1 MTNLEPVRFSRL
13 KKMGLS
19 AAHYAAD
26 QRQGTSAMS
35 VGTAAHSLI
44 LGGPPVVA
52 YPGAV
57 RRGKE
62 WEAFQAENADACI
75 LTKREAEQA
84 NAIAESVRRCSL
96 SMRLLEG
103 RHEVELPPWR
113 VGGRVC
119 GGRVDVIGD
128 LDGGHVCELK
138 TSNSAEP
145 YRFTRLGLRM
155 AYHAQLAW
163 YQHGAMAGAGLD
175 VGSAYIVAVE
185 TSPPYVV
192 TPMRV
197 TFRALE
203 MGTRIWRSWF
213 ERLRVCEESG
223 EWPPYVQHV
232 TDFDIEDEEPEL
244 VFADEEEAA

>member
-1 MTNLEPVRFSRL
+1 MTDLEPVRFSRL
-13 KKMGLS
+13 KKIGLS
-19 AAHYAAD
+19 PAHYAAD
-26 QRQGTSAMS
+26 QRRGTSAMS
-35 VGTAAHSLI
+35 VGTAAHSLV
-44 LGGPPVVA
+44 LGGPPVIA

-62 WEAFQAENADACI
+62 WEAFQAENEGACI

-84 NAIAESVRRCSL
+84 NAIAAAVLACPIAAK
-96 SMRLLEG
+96 MLEG
-103 RHEVELPPWR
+103 EHEVELPPWR
-113 VGGRVC
+113 VSGRVC
-119 GGRVDVIGD
+119 GGRVDVINKAAGA
-128 LDGGHVCELK
+128 VVELK
-138 TSNSAEP
+138 TTNSSDP

-163 YQHGAMAGAGLD
+163 YLNGAQQAGYD
-175 VGSAYIVAVE
+175 VADALIVAVE
-185 TSPPYVV
+185 TVPPYAV

-213 ERLRVCEESG
+213 ERLLVCEAAD

-232 TDFDIEDEEPEL
+232 ADFDIEDDEPEL
-244 VFADEEEAA
+244 VFAEEEEAA